1 MDKEHGRS
9 DPGPPLVAPSAL
21 GAPDR
26 PAGGDAPAAAGL
38 NHSRGGHR
46 RRGHDASRERLLDR
60 WGGWLR
66 RRGRIYAVIALGGF
80 AGGDARYALGLA
92 WPDKPGAFPWT
103 TFGINV
109 SGAFVLALLLVL
121 ILEAWEAPTW
131 LRPLAG
137 TGFLGAFTTFSAV
150 AFALDRFAAA
160 DAVAAVQ
167 RLHGV
172 LGPGGSRGGQLR
184 GRAGPVVG
192 GRPDQALHPE
202 PTGASRV
209 TTATRR
215 GRRLTIYV
223 GESDRAKGT
232 HHPLAAE
239 IIHRAATAGM
249 AGASAFRGWEGFG
262 SSEHIH
268 TARLLSLSEDLPLV
282 VVIVDTP
289 ERVAAF
295 LPQLDDLIAEGTAV
309 VDDVDLI
316 QFGPA
321 SARGQ
326 RHGRRGRGRGG
337 GRYGAWYGARWGRA
351 LMLWLLVGGAAA
363 VGAML
368 RYGTDQVVAARILA
382 PRGMVFPLGTFVVN
396 IVGSVLLGAVA
407 GLVVNAGVDLR
418 WRTVLGVGLAG
429 GLTTFSTWT
438 YETVRLLEDGSL
450 REAAANIG
458 VSLAVGLAAASLGYA
473 ADHPR
478 LTPLRPRRAAPGLRM
493 RHRLGQGQPE

>member
-1 MDKEHGRS
+1 MPAS
-9 DPGPPLVAPSAL
+9 TTA
-21 GAPDR
+21 GANT
-26 PAGGDAPAAAGL
+26 GDAAMT
-38 NHSRGGHR
+38 R
-46 RRGHDASRERLLDR
+46 RVTPPRSL
-60 WGGWLR
+60 GGWLR
-66 RRGRIYAVIALGGF
+66 RRGRIYGVIALGGF

-131 LRPLAG
+131 LRPLVG

-160 DAVAAVQ
+160 DQWLLFCAYMGFSVLAGSRRPASGSCWAGRGWPPGPSTPSGSVADEPSAAPAAT
-167 RLHGV
+167 RR
-172 LGPGGSRGGQLR
+172 PPSGGSGHLERREQ
-184 GRAGPVVG
+184 P
-192 GRPDQALHPE
+192 
-202 PTGASRV
+202 V

-289 ERVAAF
+289 ERIAAF

-316 QFGPA
+316 QFGAGEPRA
-321 SARGQ
+321 

-337 GRYGAWYGARWGRA
+337 GRYGA
-351 LMLWLLVGGAAA
+351 
-363 VGAML
+363 
-368 RYGTDQVVAARILA
+368 GT
-382 PRGMVFPLGTFVVN
+382 
-396 IVGSVLLGAVA
+396 
-407 GLVVNAGVDLR
+407 
-418 WRTVLGVGLAG
+418 
-429 GLTTFSTWT
+429 
-438 YETVRLLEDGSL
+438 
-450 REAAANIG
+450 
-458 VSLAVGLAAASLGYA
+458 
-473 ADHPR
+473 
-478 LTPLRPRRAAPGLRM
+478 APG
-493 RHRLGQGQPE
+493 GDAP

>member
-1 MDKEHGRS
+1 MAGQ
-9 DPGPPLVAPSAL
+9 
-21 GAPDR
+21 
-26 PAGGDAPAAAGL
+26 AGG
-38 NHSRGGHR
+38 
-46 RRGHDASRERLLDR
+46 
-60 WGGWLR
+60 
-66 RRGRIYAVIALGGF
+66 
-80 AGGDARYALGLA
+80 
-92 WPDKPGAFPWT
+92 FPWT

-121 ILEAWEAPTW
+121 ILEAWAAPTW
-131 LRPLAG
+131 LRPLVG

-160 DAVAAVQ
+160 DQWLLFCAYMGFSVLAGLAAASFGVLLGRSWVAA
-167 RLHGV
+167 
-172 LGPGGSRGGQLR
+172 
-184 GRAGPVVG
+184 
-192 GRPDQALHPE
+192 RPSTPPRTWPRSPPPLNVATNLAPE
-202 PTGASRV
+202 PRPRPPKRREQPV

-321 SARGQ
+321 EPAGSAA
-326 RHGRRGRGRGG
+326 
-337 GRYGAWYGARWGRA
+337 GAEGEAGVGTAPGDFARWGRA

-473 ADHPR
+473 V
-478 LTPLRPRRAAPGLRM
+478 TT
-493 RHRLGQGQPE
+493 LG